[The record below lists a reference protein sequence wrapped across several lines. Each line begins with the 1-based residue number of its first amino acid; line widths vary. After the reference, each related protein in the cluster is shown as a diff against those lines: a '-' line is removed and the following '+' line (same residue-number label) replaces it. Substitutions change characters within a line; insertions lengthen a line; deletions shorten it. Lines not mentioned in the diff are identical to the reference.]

1 MEEKFVQDIQKL
13 EKKMSDIKIAIHEAQ
28 LLFEH
33 LLNKVNTHQSSN
45 QNQISELISEYRS
58 KTMCIWMTHYLFKQ
72 QITDVENE
80 LVINQ
85 QHPETVQRFSI
96 KCSALQNESEMMKIL
111 IDNLR
116 NFLEQNRHNF
126 LKVLVAKTT
135 E

>member
-1 MEEKFVQDIQKL
+1 MQEIQKL

-28 LLFEH
+28 LMFEH
-33 LLNKVNTHQSSN
+33 LLNKVNTKQWSN

-58 KTMCIWMTHYLFKQ
+58 KTMSIWITHYLFQQ
-72 QITDVENE
+72 QITDLENE

-96 KCSALQNESEMMKIL
+96 KCSALQNESEMIKIL

-126 LKVLVAKTT
+126 LKALVAKTT